1 MQKGEFKYTFQKRLG
16 VITVIISLLVI
27 IISLR
32 FFYLQIFQYDFYKL
46 KASNNSIRT
55 IPIEPAR
62 GLIFDRNDKVIAAN
76 QLTYNLELNK
86 KSQYDLDELAR
97 KLTPIV
103 KITRDDINKYQKILA
118 NDPFLDTVAI
128 KTDLTDEEVAAFTAN
143 RYLYDGIQLI
153 IRQKRFYSYAQITSH
168 LVGHIHRINKA
179 DIKTLQAN
187 NKYQRYFASRHM
199 GKTGIESS
207 YEDVIHG
214 YPGYK
219 QIEVNAKNEIIQT
232 LVTVPPIDG
241 SNINLTIDI
250 ELQKI
255 AFNAFKNK
263 KGALVAIDVNNGEIL
278 AYVSQPGFD
287 PNFFIDGINEDAW
300 SKLNNAKSKPL
311 LDRVI
316 RGLYPPGST
325 LKPFVALAALENDIR
340 KPPFKI
346 NDPGYFT
353 MPNGSKTFNDWKKGG
368 HGIVD
373 MAEAIKVSC
382 DTFFYGLGLELGIK
396 RINQSLEQYFFGRK
410 TGIDMH
416 NERSGLLADEAWK
429 KNKFNKPW
437 YGGETAITA
446 IGQGFTQVTPLQLAY
461 ATALIAN
468 PKLDQKP
475 HLLLYSEKKALY
487 KNNQPPPPVNEKNI
501 KLIQDAMTD
510 VTQDGGTAAFLGKD
524 IAYKI
529 AAKTGTA
536 QVFSLKGQEYDEE
549 NLPEHLKDHALFIAY
564 APAEQPKIA
573 LAVIVENGGH
583 GGTTAGPIAKQ
594 VFDYYIKLNNF

>member
-487 KNNQPPPPVNEKNI
+487 KNSQPPPPVNEKNI
-501 KLIQDAMTD
+501 NLIQDAMTD

-549 NLPEHLKDHALFIAY
+549 NLPERLKDHALFIAY

-583 GGTTAGPIAKQ
+583 GGSTAGPIAKQ

>member
-214 YPGYK
+214 FPGYK

-287 PNFFIDGINEDAW
+287 PNFFIDGINKDAW

-446 IGQGFTQVTPLQLAY
+446 IGQGFTQVTALQLAY

-549 NLPEHLKDHALFIAY
+549 NLPERLKDHALFIAY

-583 GGTTAGPIAKQ
+583 GGSTAGPIAKQ

>member
-287 PNFFIDGINEDAW
+287 PNFFIDGINKDAW

-475 HLLLYSEKKALY
+475 HLLLYSEKKGLY
-487 KNNQPPPPVNEKNI
+487 KNNQSPPLVNEKNI

-549 NLPEHLKDHALFIAY
+549 NLPERLKDHALFIAY

-583 GGTTAGPIAKQ
+583 GGSTAGPIAKQ

>member
-287 PNFFIDGINEDAW
+287 PNFFIDGINKDAW

-416 NERSGLLADEAWK
+416 NERSGLVADEAWK

-549 NLPEHLKDHALFIAY
+549 NLPERLKDHALFIAY

-583 GGTTAGPIAKQ
+583 GGSTAGPIAKQ

>member
-287 PNFFIDGINEDAW
+287 PNFFIDGINKDAW

-429 KNKFNKPW
+429 KNKFKKPW

-468 PKLDQKP
+468 PMLDQKP
-475 HLLLYSEKKALY
+475 HLLLSSEKKALY

-564 APAEQPKIA
+564 APAERPKIA

-583 GGTTAGPIAKQ
+583 GGSTAGPIAKQ

>member
-97 KLTPIV
+97 KLAPIV

-214 YPGYK
+214 FPGYK

-287 PNFFIDGINEDAW
+287 PNFFIDGINKDAW

-501 KLIQDAMTD
+501 NLIQDAMTD

-564 APAEQPKIA
+564 APAERPKIA

-583 GGTTAGPIAKQ
+583 GGSTAGPIAKQ

>member
-1 MQKGEFKYTFQKRLG
+1 MQKGQFKYTFQKRLG

-287 PNFFIDGINEDAW
+287 PNFFIDGINKDAW

-487 KNNQPPPPVNEKNI
+487 KNNQPPPAVNEKNI

-564 APAEQPKIA
+564 APAERPKIA

>member
-232 LVTVPPIDG
+232 LVNVPPIDG

-564 APAEQPKIA
+564 APAERPKIA

>member
-1 MQKGEFKYTFQKRLG
+1 MQKSEFKYTFQKRLG

-62 GLIFDRNDKVIAAN
+62 GLIFDRNDKIIAHN
-76 QLTYNLELNK
+76 QLTYNLELNR
-86 KSQYDLDELAR
+86 KSQYDLDELA
-97 KLTPIV
+97 KQLAPVV

-118 NDPFLDTVAI
+118 NDPFLDTIAI

-207 YEDVIHG
+207 YEDMIHG

-232 LVTVPPIDG
+232 LVNVPPIDG

-255 AFNAFKNK
+255 AYNAFKNK

-287 PNFFIDGINEDAW
+287 PNLFIDGINEDAW

-564 APAEQPKIA
+564 APAERPKIA

>member
-255 AFNAFKNK
+255 AYNAFKNK

-549 NLPEHLKDHALFIAY
+549 NLPERLKDHALFIAY

-583 GGTTAGPIAKQ
+583 GGSTAGPIAKQ

>member
-187 NKYQRYFASRHM
+187 NKYQRYFASQHM

-241 SNINLTIDI
+241 SNINVTIDI

-564 APAEQPKIA
+564 APAERPKIA

>member
-86 KSQYDLDELAR
+86 TSQYDLDELAR

-287 PNFFIDGINEDAW
+287 PNFFIDGINKDAW

-429 KNKFNKPW
+429 KNKFKKPW

-549 NLPEHLKDHALFIAY
+549 NLPERLKDHALFIAY

-583 GGTTAGPIAKQ
+583 GGSTAGPIAKQ

>member
-86 KSQYDLDELAR
+86 TSQYDLDELAR

-187 NKYQRYFASRHM
+187 NKYQRYFASQHM

-241 SNINLTIDI
+241 SNINVTIDI

-287 PNFFIDGINEDAW
+287 PNFFIDGINKDAW

-429 KNKFNKPW
+429 KNKFKKPW

-549 NLPEHLKDHALFIAY
+549 NLPERLKDHALFIAY

-583 GGTTAGPIAKQ
+583 GGSTAGPIAKQ

>member
-416 NERSGLLADEAWK
+416 NERSGLVADEAWK

-549 NLPEHLKDHALFIAY
+549 NLPERLKDHALFIAY

-583 GGTTAGPIAKQ
+583 GGSTAGPIAKQ

>member
-382 DTFFYGLGLELGIK
+382 DTFFYGLGLDLGIK

-583 GGTTAGPIAKQ
+583 GGSTAGPIAKQ

>member
-564 APAEQPKIA
+564 APAERPKIA

-583 GGTTAGPIAKQ
+583 GGSTAGPIAKQ

>member
-1 MQKGEFKYTFQKRLG
+1 MQKSEFKYTFQKRLG

-86 KSQYDLDELAR
+86 TSQYDLDELAR

-207 YEDVIHG
+207 YEDMIHG

-232 LVTVPPIDG
+232 LVNVPPIDG

-255 AFNAFKNK
+255 AYNAFKNK

-287 PNFFIDGINEDAW
+287 PNLFIDGINEDAW

-346 NDPGYFT
+346 NDPGFFT

-396 RINQSLEQYFFGRK
+396 RINESLEQYFFGRK

-549 NLPEHLKDHALFIAY
+549 NLPERLKDHALFIAY

-583 GGTTAGPIAKQ
+583 GGSTAGPIAKQ

>member
-86 KSQYDLDELAR
+86 TSQYDLDELAR

-287 PNFFIDGINEDAW
+287 PNFFIDGINKDAW

-429 KNKFNKPW
+429 KNKFKKPW

-468 PKLDQKP
+468 PMLDQKP
-475 HLLLYSEKKALY
+475 HLLLSSEKKALY

-549 NLPEHLKDHALFIAY
+549 NLPERLKDHALFIAY

-583 GGTTAGPIAKQ
+583 GGSTAGPIAKQ

>member
-97 KLTPIV
+97 KLAPIV

-241 SNINLTIDI
+241 SNINVTIDI

-287 PNFFIDGINEDAW
+287 PNFFIDGINKDAW

-549 NLPEHLKDHALFIAY
+549 NLPERLKDHALFIAY

-583 GGTTAGPIAKQ
+583 GGSTAGPIAKQ

>member
-143 RYLYDGIQLI
+143 RYLYDDIQLV

-287 PNFFIDGINEDAW
+287 PNFFIDGINKDAW

-549 NLPEHLKDHALFIAY
+549 NLPERLKDHALFIAY

-583 GGTTAGPIAKQ
+583 GGSTAGPIAKQ

>member
-1 MQKGEFKYTFQKRLG
+1 MQKGEFKYTFQRRLG
-16 VITVIISLLVI
+16 VITVIISLLII

-76 QLTYNLELNK
+76 QLTYNLEINR
-86 KSQYDLDELAR
+86 KSQYDFNELAR

-103 KITRDDINKYQKILA
+103 KISRADIRNYQKILA

-143 RYLYDGIQLI
+143 RYLYDDIHLK
-153 IRQKRFYSYAQITSH
+153 IRQKRFYSYDQITSH
-168 LVGHIHRINKA
+168 LVGHIHRINKS
-179 DIKTLQAN
+179 DIKTLQATN
-187 NKYQRYFASRHM
+187 QYQRYLASRHM

-219 QIEVNAKNEIIQT
+219 QIEVNAKNEVIQT
-232 LVTVPPIDG
+232 LVNVPPIDG

-287 PNFFIDGINEDAW
+287 PNLFIDGINEDAW

-549 NLPEHLKDHALFIAY
+549 NLPERLKDHALFIAY

-583 GGTTAGPIAKQ
+583 GGSTAGPIAKQ

>member
-86 KSQYDLDELAR
+86 TSQYDLDELAR

-214 YPGYK
+214 FPGYK

-287 PNFFIDGINEDAW
+287 PNFFIDGINKDAW

-446 IGQGFTQVTPLQLAY
+446 IGQGFTQVTALQLAY

-549 NLPEHLKDHALFIAY
+549 NLPERLKDHALFIAY

-583 GGTTAGPIAKQ
+583 GGSTAGPIAKQ

>member
-86 KSQYDLDELAR
+86 TSQYDLDELAR

-187 NKYQRYFASRHM
+187 NKYQRYFASQHM

-549 NLPEHLKDHALFIAY
+549 NLPERLKDHALFIAY

-583 GGTTAGPIAKQ
+583 GGSTAGPIAKQ

>member
-487 KNNQPPPPVNEKNI
+487 KNNQPTPPVNEKNI

-583 GGTTAGPIAKQ
+583 GGSTAGPIAKQ

>member
-287 PNFFIDGINEDAW
+287 PNFFIDGINKDAW

-429 KNKFNKPW
+429 KNKFKKPW

-446 IGQGFTQVTPLQLAY
+446 IGQGFTQVTALQLAY

-564 APAEQPKIA
+564 APAERPKIA

-583 GGTTAGPIAKQ
+583 GGSTAGPIAKQ

>member
-86 KSQYDLDELAR
+86 TSQYDLDELAR

-263 KGALVAIDVNNGEIL
+263 KGSLVAIDVNNGEIL

-287 PNFFIDGINEDAW
+287 PNFFIDGINKDAW

-549 NLPEHLKDHALFIAY
+549 NLPERLKDHALFIAY

-583 GGTTAGPIAKQ
+583 GGSTAGPIAKQ

>member
-214 YPGYK
+214 FPGYK

-287 PNFFIDGINEDAW
+287 PNFFIDGINKDAW

-583 GGTTAGPIAKQ
+583 GGSTAGPIAKQ

>member
-168 LVGHIHRINKA
+168 LVGHIHRINKT

-287 PNFFIDGINEDAW
+287 PNFFIDGINKDAW

-446 IGQGFTQVTPLQLAY
+446 IGQGFTQVTALQLAY

-468 PKLDQKP
+468 PKLDHKP

-510 VTQDGGTAAFLGKD
+510 VTQGGGTAAFLGKD

-549 NLPEHLKDHALFIAY
+549 NLPERLKDHALFIAY

-583 GGTTAGPIAKQ
+583 GGSTAGPIAKQ

>member
-214 YPGYK
+214 FPGYK

-564 APAEQPKIA
+564 APAERPKIA

>member
-1 MQKGEFKYTFQKRLG
+1 MQKGQFKYTFQKRLG

-287 PNFFIDGINEDAW
+287 PNFFIDGINKDAW

-446 IGQGFTQVTPLQLAY
+446 IGQGFTQVTALQLAY

-468 PKLDQKP
+468 PKLDHKP

-564 APAEQPKIA
+564 APAERPKIA

-583 GGTTAGPIAKQ
+583 GGSTAGPIAKQ

>member
-287 PNFFIDGINEDAW
+287 PNFFIDGINKDAW

-549 NLPEHLKDHALFIAY
+549 NLPERLKDHALFIAY

-583 GGTTAGPIAKQ
+583 GGSTAGPIAKQ

>member
-143 RYLYDGIQLI
+143 RYLYDDIQLI

-287 PNFFIDGINEDAW
+287 PNFFIDGINKDAW

-564 APAEQPKIA
+564 APAERPKIA

>member
-549 NLPEHLKDHALFIAY
+549 NLPERLKDHALFIAY

-583 GGTTAGPIAKQ
+583 GGSTAGPIAKQ

>member
-1 MQKGEFKYTFQKRLG
+1 MQKGEFKYTFQKRLR

-97 KLTPIV
+97 KLAPIV
-103 KITRDDINKYQKILA
+103 KITRDDINKYHKILA
-118 NDPFLDTVAI
+118 NNPFLDTVAI

-232 LVTVPPIDG
+232 LITVPPIDG

-501 KLIQDAMTD
+501 KLIQDAMTN

-549 NLPEHLKDHALFIAY
+549 NLPERLKDHALFIAY

-583 GGTTAGPIAKQ
+583 GGSTAGPIAKQ

>member
-1 MQKGEFKYTFQKRLG
+1 MQKMR
-16 VITVIISLLVI
+16 V
-27 IISLR
+27 
-32 FFYLQIFQYDFYKL
+32 
-46 KASNNSIRT
+46 
-55 IPIEPAR
+55 
-62 GLIFDRNDKVIAAN
+62 
-76 QLTYNLELNK
+76 
-86 KSQYDLDELAR
+86 
-97 KLTPIV
+97 
-103 KITRDDINKYQKILA
+103 
-118 NDPFLDTVAI
+118 
-128 KTDLTDEEVAAFTAN
+128 
-143 RYLYDGIQLI
+143 
-153 IRQKRFYSYAQITSH
+153 
-168 LVGHIHRINKA
+168 
-179 DIKTLQAN
+179 
-187 NKYQRYFASRHM
+187 
-199 GKTGIESS
+199 
-207 YEDVIHG
+207 
-214 YPGYK
+214 
-219 QIEVNAKNEIIQT
+219 IQT

-287 PNFFIDGINEDAW
+287 PNLFIDGINEDAW

-583 GGTTAGPIAKQ
+583 GGSTAGPIAKQ

>member
-187 NKYQRYFASRHM
+187 NKYQRYFASQHM

-429 KNKFNKPW
+429 KNKFKKPW

-583 GGTTAGPIAKQ
+583 GGSTAGPIAKQ

>member
-86 KSQYDLDELAR
+86 TSQYDLDELAR

-287 PNFFIDGINEDAW
+287 PNFFIDGINKDAW

-564 APAEQPKIA
+564 APAERPKIA

>member
-214 YPGYK
+214 FPGYK

-287 PNFFIDGINEDAW
+287 PNFFIDGINKDAW

-549 NLPEHLKDHALFIAY
+549 NLPERLKDHALFIAY

-583 GGTTAGPIAKQ
+583 GGSTAGPIAKQ

>member
-287 PNFFIDGINEDAW
+287 PNFFIDGINKDAW

-564 APAEQPKIA
+564 APAERPKIA